1 MPILVERS
9 LFKTGESLAVTL
21 PKAWTKYLH
30 LKAGDQV
37 EIVVNDH
44 LVIRVKKEEGKQK
57 I

>member
-21 PKAWTKYLH
+21 PKTWTRYFQLR
-30 LKAGDQV
+30 AGDQV
-37 EIVVNDH
+37 EIVANDD
-44 LVIRVKKEEGKQK
+44 LKIRVKKKRKKEK